1 MKAVIVG
8 AGIAGIATSIRLA
21 NLGYKVDVFEAN
33 DYPGGKLTQF
43 EQAGFRF
50 DAGPSLFT
58 MPFLVDELFT
68 LSGKEPRHYF
78 NYERLPIVCNYFYED
93 GTRLHAFADHQK
105 FAQEVEQKLAVP
117 ATQVEKHLHNSAE
130 IFEHTHQLFMEQSLH
145 QFKNFLNFD
154 TLVSIAHMYKMH
166 IFSTMH
172 EVNERKLKNPH
183 LVQLFNRYATYNGSN
198 PYKAPGILNIIPHLE
213 HNLGAYLP
221 EGGMHSIT
229 LSLVKLAIELGVQF
243 HYGQKVE
250 QIIVAPK
257 PKQAKGVQIDGIR
270 HHYDL
275 VVSNMDVVPTYRH
288 LLSGEKA
295 PEKTLKQERSSSALI
310 FYWGMDS
317 TFPELD
323 VHNILFAEDYKAE
336 FDHIFDLKQVYHD
349 PTVYINITSK
359 RAKEDAPA
367 GGENW
372 FVMVNVPGNQGQD
385 WDAWISK
392 TRENVIQK
400 VSRMLGKDIRSL
412 IATEAILDP
421 RSIEQK
427 TASFQGSLYG
437 SSSNNRYAA
446 FLRHP
451 NFSRKIKNLYFCG
464 GSVHPGGGIPLC
476 LLSAKIVG
484 NIIQQRHGKAK
495 VRFST
500 SKR

>member
-21 NLGYKVDVFEAN
+21 NLGYEVDVFEAN

-43 EQAGFRF
+43 EQEGFRF

-68 LSGKEPRHYF
+68 ISGKEPRHYF

-93 GTRLHAFADHQK
+93 GTRLNAFADHQA
-105 FAQEVEQKLAVP
+105 FAQEIEKKLEVP
-117 ATQVEKHLHNSAE
+117 AAQVEKHLHNSAE
-130 IFEHTHQLFMEQSLH
+130 IFEHTHKLFMEQSLH
-145 QFKNFLNFD
+145 QFKNFLNID
-154 TLVSIAHMYKMH
+154 TLVSIVNMFKMH

-183 LVQLFNRYATYNGSN
+183 LVQLFNRYATYNGSS

-213 HNLGAYLP
+213 HNMGAYLP

-229 LSLVKLAIELGVQF
+229 LSLVKLAIELGVKF

-250 QIIVAPK
+250 KIIVQDK
-257 PKQAKGVQIDGIR
+257 PKQAKGIRVQGQTLD
-270 HHYDL
+270 YDL
-275 VVSNMDVVPTYRH
+275 VISNMDVVPTYRH
-288 LLSGEKA
+288 LLKSQKA
-295 PEKTLKQERSSSALI
+295 PEKTLQQERSSSALI
-310 FYWGMDS
+310 FYWGINAE
-317 TFPELD
+317 FPELD
-323 VHNILFAEDYKAE
+323 VHNILFAKDYKSE
-336 FDHIFDLKQVYHD
+336 FAHIFDLKKVYSD

-359 RAKEDAPA
+359 RTEGDAPT

-385 WDAWISK
+385 WDAWIDE

-400 VSRMLGKDIRSL
+400 VSRVLGKNIRPL

-427 TASFQGSLYG
+427 TSSFQGSLYG

-484 NIIQQRHGKAK
+484 NIIKERQGTIKTE
-495 VRFST
+495 FSA
-500 SKR
+500 SKK